1 MSRKKSNKISYDF
14 PQSVRKK
21 IVERDEDQCLFCRMD
36 YHMECRS
43 EVLYRLR
50 NIMHFVNKSQGGLG
64 VEENGV
70 VGCQYHHGLLDNGHL
85 GLRDEMLEIMETHL
99 KSHYPDWDKSK
110 LVYRKWDFLNFG

>member
-1 MSRKKSNKISYDF
+1 
-14 PQSVRKK
+14 
-21 IVERDEDQCLFCRMD
+21 
-36 YHMECRS
+36 
-43 EVLYRLR
+43 
-50 NIMHFVNKSQGGLG
+50 MHFVNKSQGGLG

-85 GLRDEMLEIMETHL
+85 GLRDEMLEMMETHL